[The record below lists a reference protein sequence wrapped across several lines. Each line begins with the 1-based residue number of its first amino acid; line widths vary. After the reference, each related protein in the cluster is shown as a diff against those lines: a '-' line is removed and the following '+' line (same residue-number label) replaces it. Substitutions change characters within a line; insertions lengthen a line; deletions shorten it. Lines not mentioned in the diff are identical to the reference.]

1 MDTRFWGPSGWKL
14 LHLIAYDYPS
24 EPTFEDKQVYGIFY
38 NNLKYVLPCKYC
50 RQSLT
55 GYIEELPIE
64 GYLDSKRKLT
74 KWIYEIHNKVNNK
87 LRLQKLLHDPDPP
100 LKEVDKIYIKM
111 LDQKCLLPGW
121 DFLYSIAFNY
131 PKTKET
137 ISYDKMQ
144 HYIIF
149 FKLLGQVIPCKT
161 YRKLYCK
168 YTEKY
173 KMEKYLDSGRN
184 LTKWL
189 HKVNCSINKE
199 LSHEEDNKSYRRV
212 CFVVE
217 SHRAKSCSKKSHKGK
232 TCRKKTKV
240 KQKDY
245 IS

>member
-1 MDTRFWGPSGWKL
+1 LENELNDLKKDFKEAL
-14 LHLIAYDYPS
+14 NAY
-24 EPTFEDKQVYGIFY
+24 
-38 NNLKYVLPCKYC
+38 
-50 RQSLT
+50 QSLYSALDT
-55 GYIEELPIE
+55 KISYFVDKDKEEADEREKFKDTLLKSVDDI
-64 GYLDSKRKLT
+64 T
-74 KWIYEIHNKVNNK
+74 KF
-87 LRLQKLLHDPDPP
+87 LQDI
-100 LKEVDKIYIKM
+100 DKIYEKM
-111 LDQKCLLPGW
+111 LTQKCLLPGW
-121 DFLYSIAFNY
+121 DFLYCIAFNY
-131 PKTKET
+131 PKTKEQ

-144 HYIIF
+144 HYIVF
-149 FKLLGQVIPCKT
+149 FKLLGQVIPCRT

-168 YTEKY
+168 YMDKY
-173 KMEKYLDSGRN
+173 NMEKYLDSGRN

-189 HKVNCSINKE
+189 HKINCSINKE